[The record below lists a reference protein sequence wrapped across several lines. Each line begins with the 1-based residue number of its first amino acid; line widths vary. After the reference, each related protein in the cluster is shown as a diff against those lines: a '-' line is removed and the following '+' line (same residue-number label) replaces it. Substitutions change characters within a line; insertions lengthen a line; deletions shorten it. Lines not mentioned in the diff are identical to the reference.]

1 MKITKHLPA
10 FTVACVLG
18 FAPAAFA
25 QSTMSQMP
33 GMAPITNAPAAAA
46 SAVTSS
52 VTDSANNAASAAT
65 SSATNAAN
73 NAANSAT
80 SAVTNKVDAATGSVT
95 NTVKS
100 VTTPLTKAQEFK
112 TAAEAATGCPND
124 TVVWAS
130 MGKSKAYH
138 LSSSKLYGKTKHGAY
153 VCKATAD
160 AAGYHQA
167 KN

>member
-10 FTVACVLG
+10 FTIACVLG

-25 QSTMSQMP
+25 QTGTMSQMP

-46 SAVTSS
+46 SAATSS
-52 VTDSANNAASAAT
+52 VTNSANNAA
-65 SSATNAAN
+65 N
-73 NAANSAT
+73 NAT
-80 SAVTNKVDAATGSVT
+80 SAVTNKVTSATSGVT

-100 VTTPLTKAQEFK
+100 ATTPLTKAEEFK
-112 TAAEAATGCPND
+112 TEAEATTGCPGD
-124 TVVWAS
+124 TVVWAT

-153 VCKATAD
+153 VCKATAM